1 MGQVKDKLKDVPDRF
16 ENMGRT
22 GNNEHAKAVSEL
34 MDSIRNA
41 VDNCQVS
48 GNAQTG
54 SAT

>member
-1 MGQVKDKLKDVPDRF
+1 MGQVKDKLKDISDRL

-22 GNNEHAKAVSEL
+22 GDNEDGKVVFEL
-34 MDSIRNA
+34 MEGIRNV
-41 VDNCQVS
+41 VDDCRVS